1 MAQGA
6 GCGELFLPLGRGASA
21 SSGSG
26 GGAGFQP
33 SSTFGLLGNLPLF
46 LWGVLVLG

>member
-6 GCGELFLPLGRGASA
+6 GYGELFLPLGRGASA

-26 GGAGFQP
+26 RGTGFQP
-33 SSTFGLLGNLPLF
+33 VPTFGPLGNLPLF
-46 LWGVLVLG
+46 LWGVLALG